1 MVPDRNGFTLIELM
15 VVVAIVA
22 ILATVAYPSYQGYVQ
37 RSKITEATETLAQ
50 LRVQLEQYYQDTT
63 PHSYGST
70 ASACGVAM
78 PTSPA
83 AKYFSYNCNWGAGGT
98 NQSYLITATGNA
110 SQGMSGYAF
119 TIDQTNTRQ
128 TTAFPNVATLPLNCW
143 LTRADQSC

>member
-1 MVPDRNGFTLIELM
+1 MAPDRNGFTLIELM

-50 LRVQLEQYYQDTT
+50 LRVQLEQYYQDNT

-70 ASACGVAM
+70 ATACGVAM

-83 AKYFSYNCNWGAGGT
+83 VKYFSYNCSWGAGGT

-110 SQGMSGYAF
+110 SQGMAGYAF
-119 TIDQTNTRQ
+119 AIDQANTRQ